1 MAIMLLK
8 PNNNQLLV
16 EYYAPTAKQTSGLAR
31 KLAKDWQGG
40 QIVALSGELGAGKT
54 SFAQSIAKYLQIG
67 QPLVSPTFTI
77 WQEYDCQ
84 HPTIKKLLH
93 IDAYRLSSGQ
103 DLLALGIDDWT
114 KRLDCLIIIEWPEK
128 VADWLPRRAQIINF
142 QHQPPGRLIS
152 WLEPRI

>member
-1 MAIMLLK
+1 MLLK
-8 PNNNQLLV
+8 PKNNQLLV
-16 EYYAPTAKQTSGLAR
+16 EYYAPTVRQTAGLAR
-31 KLAKDWQGG
+31 KLAKNWQGG

-54 SFAQSIAKYLQIG
+54 SFVQSVAKYLKIA

-77 WQEYDCQ
+77 WQEYACQ

-103 DLLALGIDDWT
+103 DLLAIGIDDWV
-114 KRLDCLIIIEWPEK
+114 KRADCLIIIEWPEI
-128 VADWLPRRAQIINF
+128 VADWLPKQTKVINL